1 MNMELFDWDPSKN
14 DWLKKER
21 GICFEDIILR
31 INTNHVLEV
40 KRNPNQEKYPNQMII
55 IIDIDGY
62 VYFVPFVQCEKG
74 FFLKTIIPSRKL
86 TKKYLRG
93 E

>member
-1 MNMELFDWDPSKN
+1 
-14 DWLKKER
+14 
-21 GICFEDIILR
+21 
-31 INTNHVLEV
+31 LEV
-40 KRNPNQEKYPNQMII
+40 KRNPNQNKYPNQMII

-62 VYFVPFVQCEKG
+62 VYFVPFVLCEKG